1 MKFNYTTKWIFQ
13 KISAVI
19 FLLAL
24 IYSIYSIHDLDLYDY
39 NSISLW
45 FKSHLNAVSI
55 LILFISIFFHSNI
68 GISSIIDDYFHN
80 EFLRKKILIFK
91 NFFFVILFFITI
103 FSVVNLAIK

>member
-1 MKFNYTTKWIFQ
+1 MDLSKNFCSYFS
-13 KISAVI
+13 ISV
-19 FLLAL
+19 
-24 IYSIYSIHDLDLYDY
+24 DLQHILNSRFGLNDY

-45 FKSHLNAVSI
+45 FKSHLNAISI

-103 FSVVNLAIK
+103 FSVVNLVIK